1 MAHILFN
8 GRRLDLIEALS
19 MIMED
24 GGITYRE
31 LARRC
36 DVKELAMGRRFQ
48 RRSDVPV
55 STAARMAD
63 ALGYQLALVPKSADL
78 PREAAVIAVEDED
91 RHLRT

>member
-1 MAHILFN
+1 MSSVIFN
-8 GRRLDLIEALS
+8 GRKLDLIEALS

-36 DVKELAMGRRFQ
+36 DVKEMAMGRRFQ
-48 RRSDVPV
+48 RRSDVPI

-63 ALGYQLALVPKSADL
+63 ALGYRLALMPKSCDL

-91 RHLRT
+91 RHLRS